1 MYNLENILEIT
12 ACKKKKKKKKEE
24 EKERMKK
31 RKKRDT
37 FLKWKDNKR

>member
-12 ACKKKKKKKKEE
+12 TCKKKKKKKKK

-31 RKKRDT
+31 RKRRDT

>member
-1 MYNLENILEIT
+1 MYNLENILEVT
-12 ACKKKKKKKKEE
+12 ACKKKKKKKK

>member
-12 ACKKKKKKKKEE
+12 ACKKKKKKKEEE